1 MKNYTLIAFVVLALI
16 QLFVPLK
23 MILDK
28 EDVLHTG
35 EVFKFKTAPV
45 DPTDPFRGKY
55 INLRFEASQYPI
67 NQPDAWTKNQEVFV
81 QLTTD
86 ADGFAQVLD
95 VTPEPPS
102 SSTPYLKARIS
113 RVAPDALFLEYPFD
127 RYYMEETKA
136 YDAEQLYRESLSD
149 TLQTTY
155 ALVHI
160 KEGEAV
166 LEDVMVDGVPIREV
180 VKSREGTN

>member
-1 MKNYTLIAFVVLALI
+1 MKNYTLIAFILLALI

-35 EVFKFKTAPV
+35 QVFKFKTAPV
-45 DPTDPFRGKY
+45 DPNDPFRGKY
-55 INLRFEASQYPI
+55 INLRFEASQFPI
-67 NQPDAWTKNQEVFV
+67 RNPDAWTMNQEVFV

-86 ADGFAQVLD
+86 ADDFARVLD
-95 VTPEPPS
+95 VTSEPPS
-102 SSTPYLKARIS
+102 SSAPYLKARIS
-113 RVAPDALFLEYPFD
+113 HVAPDALFLEYPFD
-127 RYYMEETKA
+127 RYYMEESKA

-155 ALVHI
+155 ALVRI
-160 KEGEAV
+160 KEGEGV
-166 LEDVMVDGVPIREV
+166 LEDVMIDGVPIRDL
-180 VKSREGTN
+180 VKRNVEN